1 MRLLVGAMLGL
12 AAGVLT
18 GVIAAVAY
26 RRLIFTRGPVPG
38 DPVPS
43 R

>member
-26 RRLIFTRGPVPG
+26 PAADFHPRSGSRRSGV
-38 DPVPS
+38 
-43 R
+43 